1 MMFLEAVKV
10 LTLSPPMLTA
20 PLKVISPVPA
30 PVPAVMF
37 KAYALPVMPLN
48 VMPGVLTKELLP
60 VSVMGPVT
68 EAAVLVKELN
78 KTPPE
83 EMPVPSTDSALGR
96 VMPFK
101 SSAAPLL
108 TVMAAVPSAPLV
120 TAPTVPTAAMPNF
133 KLPAAML
140 VPPA

>member
-10 LTLSPPMLTA
+10 LMLSPPMLTA
-20 PLKVISPVPA
+20 PLKVMSPVPPA
-30 PVPAVMF
+30 VPAEMF
-37 KAYALPVMPLN
+37 KAYALPVMSLN
-48 VMPGVLTKELLP
+48 VMPGVLTKELWP

-68 EAAVLVKELN
+68 EAAVAAEL
-78 KTPPE
+78 KRDPPD